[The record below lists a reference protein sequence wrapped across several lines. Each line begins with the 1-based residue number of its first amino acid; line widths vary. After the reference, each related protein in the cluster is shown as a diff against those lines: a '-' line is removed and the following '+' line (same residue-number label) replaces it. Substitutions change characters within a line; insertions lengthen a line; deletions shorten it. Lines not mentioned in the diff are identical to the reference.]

1 MMLLGLLTLIGSLIS
16 ALPIE
21 APELDPTV
29 LKFGDLGWNYIMN
42 AINILGTFIGP
53 TGMNAIKIYLS
64 LIIVIN
70 AFYFAWQLFNFIIK
84 KIPFLNYRP

>member
-1 MMLLGLLTLIGSLIS
+1 MMIMGLLTLIGSLIS
-16 ALPIE
+16 ALPVE

-29 LKFGDLGWNYIMN
+29 LNFVDQGWGYIMN
-42 AINILGTFIGP
+42 AVNILGTFIGP

-70 AFYFAWQLFNFIIK
+70 VFYFGWQLFNFILK
-84 KIPFLNYRP
+84 KIPMWGYRP